1 MQTINISDFRANLL
15 KYLEI
20 AGAGEQISI
29 TSNGRLLATVT
40 APAQQRDAAKK
51 KLKALAG
58 GAKIYDVTTPL
69 NEDWDALL

>member
-1 MQTINISDFRANLL
+1 MQTINISDFRTNLL

-29 TSNGRLLATVT
+29 ISSGRLLATVT
-40 APAQQRDAAKK
+40 TPAQQRDAAKR

-58 GAKIYDVTTPL
+58 RSKIHDVTTPL